1 MPLSNFFIDEKTGGR
16 RSSFNKESDLKKSS
30 EKIEI
35 KTLNSIIKELGE
47 PNFIKIDVEGFEFN
61 VLKGLKKNLK
71 NCNFLIEVRKSTK
84 NQVRDY
90 FKNKDYEVYLTDNG
104 LKKINYTSDLPD
116 FCNLLFIK
124 KTT

>member
-1 MPLSNFFIDEKTGGR
+1 MVIQNHLQ
-16 RSSFNKESDLKKSS
+16 SDLKKSS

-35 KTLNSIIKELGE
+35 KTLDSIIKEQGE

-61 VLKGLKKNLK
+61 VLKGLKTNLK

-90 FKNKDYEVYLTDNG
+90 FKNKDYDVYLTDNG

-124 KTT
+124 KIT